1 MVFGFKFFQTPVN
14 VDILTLS
21 HKSQMCLNRI
31 YNGESFQEG
40 FQLTLSRF
48 MRAITLYSSYS
59 LLKCIYFLNNKTWE
73 YKSPWSMDCR
83 MDVLLTCIKAHQS
96 CISPSEFLG
105 DCVHYP
111 WAVIFWKQSFFF
123 FPEEQVL
130 TVSCK
135 CSVNHAE
142 NRCAVIQTSLFHIQR
157 TDRVH
162 LADLRAN

>member
-1 MVFGFKFFQTPVN
+1 MLIFWPCPTN
-14 VDILTLS
+14 
-21 HKSQMCLNRI
+21 HKCLNGI
-31 YNGESFQEG
+31 YNGESFQEC

-48 MRAITLYSSYS
+48 MRAITLYTIYS

-73 YKSPWSMDCR
+73 YKSPWFMDCR

-123 FPEEQVL
+123 FFFLRSRSQQWD
-130 TVSCK
+130 CK
-135 CSVNHAE
+135 YSVNHAE
-142 NRCAVIQTSLFHIQR
+142 NRSAVIQTSLFHLQR
-157 TDRVH
+157 TDRFSRFKSKLV
-162 LADLRAN
+162 DFGFWW